1 MSDAAEKGREV
12 NKTAV
17 VAMAAEVIATIAG
30 SCMASYGEWAYGGKD
45 RRQVKRVFRE
55 PKESTTGGVST
66 LYVPM
71 GYWVVDGEWE
81 VHNHCS

>member
-30 SCMASYGEWAYGGKD
+30 SCMASGPMEGKTG
-45 RRQVKRVFRE
+45 VK
-55 PKESTTGGVST
+55 
-66 LYVPM
+66 
-71 GYWVVDGEWE
+71 
-81 VHNHCS
+81 